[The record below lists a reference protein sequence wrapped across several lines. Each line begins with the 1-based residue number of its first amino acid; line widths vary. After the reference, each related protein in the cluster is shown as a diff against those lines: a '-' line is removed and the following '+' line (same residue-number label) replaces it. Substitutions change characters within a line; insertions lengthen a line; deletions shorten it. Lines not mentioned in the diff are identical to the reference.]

1 MTVAKKV
8 RKCLVDLY
16 KYLYGVPYKI
26 SAIRMVR
33 ILCTFLTF
41 KVQILKKILKT
52 KFQGEESNN
61 KNAFVAL
68 KIPKKRSLK
77 HNSK

>member
-16 KYLYGVPYKI
+16 KYLYGVPYK
-26 SAIRMVR
+26 MVR
-33 ILCTFLTF
+33 ILCIFLTF
-41 KVQILKKILKT
+41 KIQILKKILKT

-77 HNSK
+77 HDSK